1 MYCKYDAFKMSIQ
14 IEYLLDEPIF
24 FPALFCTLRGSHNE
38 RRQSDHRSSWGTL
51 YLIGFTIRFEQRR
64 IQNR

>member
-14 IEYLLDEPIF
+14 IEYLFDEPIF
-24 FPALFCTLRGSHNE
+24 FPRAFLHFGGSHNE
-38 RRQSDHRSSWGTL
+38 RHQSDHRSSWGTL